1 MKYTKILI
9 GISICIFIGASLY
22 TFCQNQKYTSVLN
35 SMSGK
40 LVYGDVTNNK
50 TEHSRGMKSLDIKTN
65 KSKYISN
72 FEFQAS
78 DYDMR
83 TGTVLT
89 LGNNEEVHEFSLAK
103 MSDRILLRNTFSKGS
118 INQLRYIPNESNSIS
133 MQLGDTEKIYIYNLK
148 KHEINETFFIASSGF
163 CWLDNENIIF
173 SNDSKIFIGNT
184 VTKKIEYLTDGEYPQ
199 ISNNKKYLVFSR
211 NNKKLLSLYNI
222 NNRVL
227 EKTFNFK
234 SSIFEYRFSPDDND
248 IAIVQEGRKGLFYF
262 DIDLNIINLNNRKK
276 IKFLEGIS
284 SYDFIWVK

>member
-1 MKYTKILI
+1 MKYMKILI
-9 GISICIFIGASLY
+9 VIAICIFIGTSLY

-78 DYDMR
+78 DYNMR

-89 LGNNEEVHEFSLAK
+89 LGNNEEVHEFSLAN
-103 MSDRILLRNTFSKGS
+103 MSDRILLRNTFNKGS

-133 MQLGDTEKIYIYNLK
+133 MQLGDAEKIYIYNMK
-148 KHEINETFFIASSGF
+148 KHEIDETIFVASSGF
-163 CWLDNENIIF
+163 CWLDNKNIIF
-173 SNDSKIFIGNT
+173 SNDSKIFIGNI
-184 VTKKIEYLTDGEYPQ
+184 VTKKFEYLTDGEYPQ

-227 EKTFNFK
+227 EKAFNFK
-234 SSIFEYRFSPDDND
+234 NNIFEYRFSPDAND
-248 IAIVQEGRKGLFYF
+248 IAIVQEGRKWLFYF
-262 DIDLNIINLNNRKK
+262 DVDLNIINLNNRKK